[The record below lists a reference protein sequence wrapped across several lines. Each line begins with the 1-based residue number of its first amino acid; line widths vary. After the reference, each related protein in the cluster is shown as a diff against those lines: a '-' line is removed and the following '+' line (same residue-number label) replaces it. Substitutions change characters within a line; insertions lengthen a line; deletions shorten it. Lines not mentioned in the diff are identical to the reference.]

1 MAASPE
7 LAKAVYKLIKYGV
20 MIGLIV
26 SFIILIICSAIVNDN
41 YYIFK
46 NPKFFFSEMLVMG
59 ILAGAPVGYISYLRG
74 APIAASSTEFLVLFL
89 KMVLLHVG
97 FQLSGVYS
105 VLFPKSGK
113 PLNIFQTTGSFITEL
128 ASEKLS

>member
-7 LAKAVYKLIKYGV
+7 LTNTVYKVIKYG
-20 MIGLIV
+20 MIVGLLV
-26 SFIILIICSAIVNDN
+26 SFIVLIICSVIVNDN

-59 ILAGAPVGYISYLRG
+59 ILATAPIGYISYLRG
-74 APIAASSTEFLVLFL
+74 APIASSYNELCILFL

-105 VLFPKSGK
+105 VFFPKSGK
-113 PLNIFQTTGSFITEL
+113 PLNIFQTAGSFITEV
-128 ASEKLS
+128 ASENRS